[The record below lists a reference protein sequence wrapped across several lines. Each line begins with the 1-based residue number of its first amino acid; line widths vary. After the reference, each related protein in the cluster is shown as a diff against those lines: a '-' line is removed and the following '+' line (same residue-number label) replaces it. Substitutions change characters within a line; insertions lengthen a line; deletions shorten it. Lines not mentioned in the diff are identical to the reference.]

1 MRAAV
6 CHRLSGDRSGLAVEP
21 DWPEPP
27 PAGIGEVCVRL
38 HYAALNYP
46 DLLMLQGGYQFR
58 PALPFI
64 PGVEGFGMVA
74 AVGEDVTAALVGTM
88 VIISARSGC
97 FAEYITVPVDA
108 VRPVPDGLPGRE
120 AAAHTVGAL
129 TAYVALVHRG
139 RLQPGER
146 VLVTGAGGGTG
157 LAGVAMAAA
166 LGATVVAAAS
176 STEKLT
182 AAKLAGASE
191 LLLIDRA
198 TSDFSGLAEPV
209 DVIFDP
215 VGSSNASASAALWRT
230 LRWGGRYLIIGFVS
244 GVPVVPFD
252 RLLLKG
258 IETIGV
264 RGGEFGRRHP
274 AAGRANLAAIDA
286 LAAAGKLRPYLGLAV
301 PLAEV
306 ERAFT
311 AMAEGTLVGKAVV
324 DCR

>member
-1 MRAAV
+1 VRAAV
-6 CHRLSGDRSGLAVEP
+6 CQRLDSDRSGLVFEA
-21 DWPEPP
+21 DWPDASL
-27 PAGIGEVCVRL
+27 PAPGEVRVKL

-46 DLLMLQGGYQFR
+46 DLLMLQGGYQYK
-58 PALPFI
+58 PTLPFI
-64 PGVEGFGMVA
+64 PGVEGCGMIA
-74 AVGEDVTAALVGTM
+74 AVGEGVTSALVGTM
-88 VIISARSGC
+88 VVVGARSGC
-97 FAEYITVPVDA
+97 FAEYVTVPVDA

-157 LAGVAMAAA
+157 LAAVATAAA

-182 AAKLAGASE
+182 ASKRAGASE
-191 LLLIDRA
+191 LLLIDRT
-198 TSDFSGLAEPV
+198 TSDYSGLAEPV

-215 VGSSNASASAALWRT
+215 VGSSDANASAVLLRT

-244 GVPVVPFD
+244 GVPVVPLN

-258 IETIGV
+258 IEVIGV
-264 RGGEFGRRHP
+264 RAGEFGRRHP
-274 AAGRANLAAIDA
+274 AAGLANLAAIDA

-301 PLAEV
+301 SLAEV
-306 ERAFT
+306 ERAFA

-324 DCR
+324 NCR